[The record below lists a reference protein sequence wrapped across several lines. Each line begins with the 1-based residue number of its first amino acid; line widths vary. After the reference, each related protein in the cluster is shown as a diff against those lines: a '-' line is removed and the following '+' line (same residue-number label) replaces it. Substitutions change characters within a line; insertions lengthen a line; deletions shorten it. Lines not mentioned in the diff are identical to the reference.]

1 MNLKHNTQMKTR
13 SPQTALFVTSLHED
27 NKPVFHLED
36 VQRIL
41 AMKRDTARNFVRK
54 LVDRA
59 VAIRLKPG
67 LYILIP
73 SELGRERAYMGN
85 PLIVAREINNGAE
98 YYLSHGTAMEI
109 HGMVAQPRLVFH
121 VTILTNRRPVTIM
134 GAEFRFHASHKE
146 LFFGLMD
153 HWVTKQERVRISDPE
168 RTIIDGLRM
177 PEYCGGLTELAKGIW
192 MKKEKLDGGRLV
204 DYALRMDIGAVIR
217 RLGYLMELFQ
227 IGSPKMRD
235 PLRERL
241 TDTVVRLD
249 PLLPAEGKF
258 LHRWRLQLNVTPD
271 ELLAVAR
278 T

>member
-13 SPQTALFVTSLHED
+13 SPQTAQFVASLHKD
-27 NKPVFHLED
+27 NKPVFHLGD
-36 VQRIL
+36 IQRIL

-67 LYILIP
+67 LYILVP
-73 SELGRERAYMGN
+73 FELGRERAYMGN
-85 PLIVAREINNGAE
+85 PLIVARELNNGAE

-109 HGMVAQPRLVFH
+109 HGMVTQPRLVFH
-121 VTILTNRRPVTIM
+121 VTILTNRRPITIM
-134 GAEFRFHASHKE
+134 DAEFRFHASREE

-192 MKKEKLDGGRLV
+192 MKKEELDGGRLV

-217 RLGYLMELFQ
+217 RLGYLMELYQ
-227 IGSPKMRD
+227 IGSPETRD

-241 TDTVVRLD
+241 TETVVRLE
-249 PLLPAEGKF
+249 PLLPAGGKF

>member
-1 MNLKHNTQMKTR
+1 MKLKHNTQMKIR
-13 SPQTALFVTSLHED
+13 SPQTAQFVSSLHED
-27 NKPVFHLED
+27 NKPVFHLAD

-41 AMKRDTARNFVRK
+41 AMKRDNARNFVRK

-121 VTILTNRRPVTIM
+121 VTILTNRRPINIM

-177 PEYCGGLTELAKGIW
+177 PEYCGGVTELAKGIW
-192 MKKEKLDGGRLV
+192 MKKEELDSGRLV
-204 DYALRMDIGAVIR
+204 DYALRTDIGAVIR

-227 IGSPKMRD
+227 IGSPKKRD

-241 TDTVVRLD
+241 TDTVVRLE
-249 PLLPAEGKF
+249 PLLPAGGKF

-271 ELLAVAR
+271 EMLAVAR